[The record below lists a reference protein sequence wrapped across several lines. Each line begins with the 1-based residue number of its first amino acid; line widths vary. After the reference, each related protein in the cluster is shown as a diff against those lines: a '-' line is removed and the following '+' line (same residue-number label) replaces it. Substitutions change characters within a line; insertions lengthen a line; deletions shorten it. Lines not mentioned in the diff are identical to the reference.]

1 MDREKLFSFFE
12 NKYISFQDFVPRLP
26 LGLDPAKTWGEFLD
40 KRKENAIA
48 IDLRGVGNDHF
59 WYVTT
64 NKMITASEVIV
75 EELFLYDKIEGAPEL
90 APLEEVYHTSIVE
103 GYQINE
109 KEALKFLREGKA
121 CSKTEEQM
129 LLNNRKALKFTC
141 ENANNLINE
150 KLLKLLNAIISEG
163 LGHNGFRA
171 SLETELSQ
179 LTGMKAKAPVPDEIK
194 DRIKELTGF
203 LLEGSI
209 HPLIKAGTVQAWFHV
224 VSPFQYG
231 NGIVGRLLSDMI
243 LNRAGYGFFQEVSKS
258 SLIAKDLGRYYTAI
272 HNVLLPENGGDLTYF
287 LDYYLELLAEAV
299 SLRRGKGQENAI
311 AAERDLAGSSLSPK
325 NNFLKGF
332 ETIDLGEVI
341 FEDEEDSEEV
351 VDEAEESDEV
361 EETKFEETAIG
372 IEPRWAGEELCRKEI
387 QRVLEYCKNQS
398 TAAVYNKMLE
408 FLEQGRNSFMV
419 NDFMNEEIA
428 KIKVQTA
435 IGNAY
440 GRKIIQKAGSKGTN
454 SIYTFGIGKG
464 EINND
469 AYGGEYHKTIE
480 TLALGTAREK
490 RMAKALHEA
499 LPFGYIDFRSYER
512 IHESD
517 SWQEDMRLAEQIGLV
532 KEITSGAYQLLN
544 GLQPRLDRLD
554 SGQKKKASE
563 MYDKFGEDEFSLDMV
578 VASLEYSSGS
588 AGACLHQFTLLK
600 ILDCTEEEGKKY
612 QFRVNP
618 QDNPEVFEESA

>member
-48 IDLRGVGNDHF
+48 IDLRGAGNDHF

-109 KEALKFLREGKA
+109 KEALKLLREGKA

-150 KLLKLLNAIISEG
+150 KLLKMLNAIISEG

-179 LTGMKAKAPVPDEIK
+179 LSGMKAKAPVPDEIK

-258 SLIAKDLGRYYTAI
+258 SLIAKAI
-272 HNVLLPENGGDLTYF
+272 
-287 LDYYLELLAEAV
+287 
-299 SLRRGKGQENAI
+299 
-311 AAERDLAGSSLSPK
+311 
-325 NNFLKGF
+325 
-332 ETIDLGEVI
+332 
-341 FEDEEDSEEV
+341 
-351 VDEAEESDEV
+351 
-361 EETKFEETAIG
+361 
-372 IEPRWAGEELCRKEI
+372 
-387 QRVLEYCKNQS
+387 
-398 TAAVYNKMLE
+398 
-408 FLEQGRNSFMV
+408 
-419 NDFMNEEIA
+419 
-428 KIKVQTA
+428 
-435 IGNAY
+435 
-440 GRKIIQKAGSKGTN
+440 
-454 SIYTFGIGKG
+454 
-464 EINND
+464 
-469 AYGGEYHKTIE
+469 
-480 TLALGTAREK
+480 
-490 RMAKALHEA
+490 
-499 LPFGYIDFRSYER
+499 
-512 IHESD
+512 
-517 SWQEDMRLAEQIGLV
+517 
-532 KEITSGAYQLLN
+532 
-544 GLQPRLDRLD
+544 
-554 SGQKKKASE
+554 
-563 MYDKFGEDEFSLDMV
+563 
-578 VASLEYSSGS
+578 
-588 AGACLHQFTLLK
+588 
-600 ILDCTEEEGKKY
+600 
-612 QFRVNP
+612 
-618 QDNPEVFEESA
+618 